1 MDTVTKGTGSR
12 RAWTSRTFRW
22 VWTGSAVSMFGSEIA
37 ELALPLL
44 ALVTLSATAGE
55 VATLRAAQFLPFLLA
70 TLPLGLLVDRRRR
83 LPLMIGADLGR
94 FVLIGAIPLSVWIGL
109 GHIEVL
115 YVTVFAAG
123 VLTALYQIADFS
135 FMPTVVRTEQ
145 LPDAN
150 AKIVATQSAMEIGG
164 RGLGGLL
171 VQALTA
177 PVAVA
182 VNAVTYLLSAVS
194 LSRIRID
201 EPAPQRVGGRS
212 PLREVVD
219 GLSYAVRN
227 SYLRALLGEATT
239 FNLFN
244 EAFMLGLMIYAV
256 RDLGISPAGLGL
268 VLTAGGLG
276 SFLGAWFG
284 TRMTGRWGYGRVL
297 LVTLF
302 AGNTVPVAAIG
313 AGAVGGWAQPL
324 LTGVFLVMGVGIGV
338 ANSHAVTVRQVAAPF
353 ELRGRVNAA
362 YRLISWGMIPL
373 GAVGGGVL
381 ATAAGPWSAMLAGS
395 VGVAAASLWV
405 AFSPVPRLR
414 RAEDA
419 VPQPSD
425 TRSRSGAESSSL

>member
-1 MDTVTKGTGSR
+1 MNTVTASTGK
-12 RAWTSRTFRW
+12 RAWASRPFRW
-22 VWTGSAVSMFGSEIA
+22 LWTGSAVSMFGSEIA

-83 LPLMIGADLGR
+83 LPLMISADVGRFALIGLIPIAVWLDLGGME
-94 FVLIGAIPLSVWIGL
+94 I
-109 GHIEVL
+109 L
-115 YVTVFAAG
+115 YVAVFGAG

-135 FMPTVVRTEQ
+135 FMPSVVRAEQ

-171 VQALTA
+171 VQLLTA

-182 VNAVTYLLSAVS
+182 VNAVTYLLSALS

-201 EPAPQRVGGRS
+201 EPAPRPATGRS
-212 PLREVVD
+212 PVREVLD
-219 GLSYAVRN
+219 GLGYAVRN
-227 SYLRALLGEATT
+227 RYLRALLGEATT

-244 EAFMLGLMIYAV
+244 EAFMLGLMIYAI

-268 VLTAGGLG
+268 VLVAGGLG
-276 SFLGAWFG
+276 SFAGAWFG
-284 TRMTGRWGYGRVL
+284 TGLTGRWGYGRVL

-302 AGNTVPVAAIG
+302 AGNTVPVAALA
-313 AGAVGGWAQPL
+313 AGAAGGWALPL
-324 LTGVFLVMGVGIGV
+324 LVGVFFVMGVGIGV
-338 ANSHAVTVRQVAAPF
+338 ANSHAVTVRQVAAPLD
-353 ELRGRVNAA
+353 LRGRVNAA

-381 ATAAGPWSAMLAGS
+381 INATSAWSAMLVGS
-395 VGVAAASLWV
+395 IGVAAASLWV
-405 AFSPVPRLR
+405 AFSPVAGLR
-414 RAEDA
+414 RVEDA
-419 VPQPSD
+419 VP
-425 TRSRSGAESSSL
+425 A